1 MARVIW
7 RRETDHAK
15 VNAFWGDITSSL
27 LVIPHTTGRGIID
40 EASNVEDIDKP
51 KIDLLSSKRS
61 QYHTFMPENGLF
73 QQPQENHQSA
83 PKKEKQER

>member
-1 MARVIW
+1 MARVIR

-27 LVIPHTTGRGIID
+27 LVIPHTTGRGVID
-40 EASNVEDIDKP
+40 EASDVEDIDKP
-51 KIDLLSSKRS
+51 KIDLLSSKTS

-73 QQPQENHQSA
+73 QQTPRKTTNPPQKGNQ
-83 PKKEKQER
+83 EK